1 MTHFQ
6 LLAGFNGWVNER
18 LYACI
23 AGVPEDVYR
32 SDRKAYFGSIHR
44 TLNHLLVVDRL
55 WAGRI
60 EGIDRG
66 IRALDQILYD
76 DFASLWAAR
85 REEDARLIDLV
96 DRLDEERLRQP
107 VRYERIIGTGLEEAR
122 AGDILLTLFNHQT
135 HHRGQIHALLT
146 QADVAPPPLDVIF
159 YLEVSGQAG
168 PPGTVADRT
177 WA

>member
-6 LLAGFNGWVNER
+6 LLARFNGWVNER
-18 LYACI
+18 LYAC
-23 AGVPEDVYR
+23 VEVLPDHLYR

-44 TLNHLLVVDRL
+44 TLNHLLAVDRL
-55 WAGRI
+55 WTGRI

-66 IRALDQILYD
+66 IRALDQILYH

-107 VRYERIIGTGLEEAR
+107 VRYNRIIGTGLEEAR

-135 HHRGQIHALLT
+135 HHRGQVHALLT

-159 YLEVSGQAG
+159 YLEATGQAG
-168 PPGTVADRT
+168 PPGTVAGRS
-177 WA
+177 